1 MEKVLWLCQKWLVK
15 LHAGD
20 FSIDDAPW
28 SGRPVEIDSDRD
40 ISRKQLMLYHARDN
54 QHTQN
59 IQIKHW

>member
-1 MEKVLWLCQKWLVK
+1 MK

-20 FSIDDAPW
+20 FSLDDAPW

-40 ISRKQLMLYHARDN
+40 INRKQLMLYHARDN

-59 IQIKHW
+59 IQIKH